1 MFQLRVLNREEIEL
15 HEGFLYLLKRL
26 KHESRL
32 DNVHISI
39 FQLKIEFLLY
49 LLYPICDRLVQ
60 LHLIYV
66 NLDVPLVEH
75 FYGLSYPSEAID
87 VHIGIFQMLVIGC
100 LNLLSHLGM
109 LALDK
114 LINNIEICS

>member
-1 MFQLRVLNREEIEL
+1 MFQLRVLNWEEIEL
-15 HEGFLYLLKRL
+15 HQSFFNLLKWL

-32 DNVHISI
+32 DYVHISI

-49 LLYPICDRLVQ
+49 LLYSIGDRLVQ

-75 FYGLSYPSEAID
+75 FDGLSYPSEAID

-100 LNLLSHLGM
+100 LYLLPHLRM

-114 LINNIEICS
+114 LIDYIEIRS

>member
-1 MFQLRVLNREEIEL
+1 MFQLRVLNWEEIEL